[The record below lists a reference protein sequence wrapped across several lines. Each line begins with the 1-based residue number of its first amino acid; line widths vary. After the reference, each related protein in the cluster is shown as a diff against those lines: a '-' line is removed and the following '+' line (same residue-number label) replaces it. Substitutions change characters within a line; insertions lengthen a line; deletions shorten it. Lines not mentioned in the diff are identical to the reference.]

1 MANEHDASR
10 DKKLLV
16 GLVALVGV
24 GVAGGGY
31 LLWNHFFA
39 PPPTP
44 SRINMTNVA
53 SAGKRQSAETEQYR
67 QLLSEYNTEGAQS
80 AKSDNSSF
88 IASIPVGGGAPVH
101 TVEEPP
107 KEKKRRPP
115 RQEKQQEK
123 KKDDGLSK
131 SDQAALKKILA
142 SIDATNQPAD
152 MQRSSLVVATEPG
165 ATGEGSTGGGKNQS
179 TYAGWTSSVMPQT
192 ASWSSPG
199 RTETSAPTIEL
210 IPAYTRVP
218 GSVEFGIDSDNNNS
232 PAVVRIYS
240 GPYKGAVLKADQ
252 AKLGGDGVVIH
263 MTTMYWNRK
272 NYRVDAYALKD
283 DTLMANVATD
293 VTHHYGSRILL
304 PSIAA
309 GIGKAGDLYADANTE
324 ILTNG
329 YNTVTSHAGMPNSTA
344 VAGVVAG
351 GAASNAADVLKTDA
365 ARISPT
371 QVTVDVGQAVYVQFV
386 AAVTTADE
394 IKPRGQNNA
403 DNTVVTRASLKDD
416 ETGNGLSPV
425 SPSISQLR
433 EQTQAR
439 IRSQSKAQNTSE

>member
-88 IASIPVGGGAPVH
+88 IASIPVGGGTPVH

-152 MQRSSLVVATEPG
+152 MQRTSLVVATEPG

-329 YNTVTSHAGMPNSTA
+329 YNTVTSHAGMPNGTA

-371 QVTVDVGQAVYVQFV
+371 QVTVDAGQAVYVQFV

>member
-44 SRINMTNVA
+44 SRINVTNVA
-53 SAGKRQSAETEQYR
+53 SAGKRQTAETEQYR
-67 QLLSEYNTEGAQS
+67 QLLSEYNQEGAS
-80 AKSDNSSF
+80 AARSENSSF
-88 IASIPVGGGAPVH
+88 IASIPVGSGTPVH

-142 SIDATNQPAD
+142 SIDATEQPAD
-152 MQRSSLVVATEPG
+152 MQRTSLVVATEPG
-165 ATGEGSTGGGKNQS
+165 AAGEGGKGGGKNKS

-263 MTTMYWNRK
+263 MTTMYWNHK

-329 YNTVTSHAGMPNSTA
+329 YNTVTSHAGMPNGTA

-365 ARISPT
+365 AKISPT
-371 QVTVDVGQAVYVQFV
+371 QVTVDAGQAVYVQFV

-394 IKPRGQNNA
+394 IKPRRQNNT
-403 DNTVVTRASLKDD
+403 DNTVVTRANQRDD